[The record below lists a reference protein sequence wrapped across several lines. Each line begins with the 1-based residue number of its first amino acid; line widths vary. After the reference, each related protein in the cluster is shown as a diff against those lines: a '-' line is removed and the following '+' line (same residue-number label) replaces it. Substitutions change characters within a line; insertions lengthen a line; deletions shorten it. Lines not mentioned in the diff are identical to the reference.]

1 MLIGEAPGREED
13 KQGLPFVGRAG
24 KLLDKMLEAIQLER
38 KKDVYITNIVNWR
51 PPNNRTPTEKEIL
64 LFLPMVKKHIELIN
78 PKIILLLGAT
88 SVKAMLGGDLSISK
102 IRGKWQTC
110 KIGKL
115 EIPTLPTYHPAFLLR
130 QPAQKKFSWED
141 LKSLKKKINEIEEK
155 K

>member
-1 MLIGEAPGREED
+1 M
-13 KQGLPFVGRAG
+13 
-24 KLLDKMLEAIQLER
+24 
-38 KKDVYITNIVNWR
+38 
-51 PPNNRTPTEKEIL
+51 
-64 LFLPMVKKHIELIN
+64 
-78 PKIILLLGAT
+78 
-88 SVKAMLGGDLSISK
+88 KAMLGGDLSISK
-102 IRGKWQTC
+102 ISGKSETC